1 MKTHLLYRNRD
12 FDWEQTLPSNHEA
25 LIQDLSLGTIL
36 NAMSGGDDY
45 ILEVS
50 KRVML
55 AGVGDDLETIQFRQ
69 SVLKDC
75 LQNSAVIGK
84 MYDLAVD
91 ANERKRKQWF
101 GVLSKS
107 PGGILSGAVE
117 LLQVLIDILGKLR
130 VVARENSRKFQSE
143 GFITFFQMIEAEL
156 PDDYFEKVKTYLREL
171 KFPEGVLV
179 SAQLGE
185 HMEATGHTLRRTT
198 KAKPKFFQRVFS
210 EGPPS
215 YTFKINDKDD
225 AGAKAI
231 AELRDRGINVVANA
245 VSQSAEHIMSFFAM
259 LRAELGFY
267 VGSVNLHG
275 RLSQQGQPISFPIPA
290 PMGSRKHTCTELR
303 DASLALT
310 VGKEITGNDLQADGK
325 DLFMITGANQGG
337 KSTFLRATGLAQ
349 VMMQCGMFVTAQTFN
364 VALCRQIYT
373 HYTREEDV
381 TMKSGKFDEELRR
394 MSAIVD
400 SLAPDS
406 VVLFNESFAAT
417 NEREGSEIGRQI
429 VQALLEARI
438 KVFFVTHLYELSHGF
453 WKENQQNALFLRAE
467 RQAGGKRTFKLL
479 PGEPLQTS
487 FGADLYHEIFG
498 ASAN

>member
-1 MKTHLLYRNRD
+1 MKTHLLFRDRD
-12 FDWEQTLPSNHEA
+12 FDWDQPLPANHEA
-25 LIQDLSLGTIL
+25 LVQDLSLGTVL
-36 NAMSGGDDY
+36 NGMSGGDEY
-45 ILEVS
+45 IQEVS

-55 AGVGDDLETIQFRQ
+55 ANVGDDIETIFYRQ
-69 SVLKDC
+69 AVLKDC
-75 LQNSAVIGK
+75 LQNGAVIGNI
-84 MYDLAVD
+84 YNLAVD

-107 PGGILSGAVE
+107 PGGVLSGAVE
-117 LLQVLIDILGKLR
+117 LLQVLMDILGKLR
-130 VVARENSRKFQSE
+130 VLAREHGRKFQSE
-143 GFITFFQMIEAEL
+143 GFVTLFKMIEAEL
-156 PDDYFEKVKTYLREL
+156 PDDYFEQVKTYLREL

-179 SAQLGE
+179 SAELGE
-185 HMEATGHTLRRTT
+185 NMGAAQHTLRRAT
-198 KAKPKFFQRVFS
+198 KSKPKFFQRVFS

-215 YTFKINDKDD
+215 YSFKINDKDD

-259 LRAELGFY
+259 LRAEVGFY
-267 VGSVNLHG
+267 IGSANLYS
-275 RLSQQGQPISFPIPA
+275 RLSQQGQPLCFPTPA
-290 PMGSRKHTCTELR
+290 PIGSRKHSCTELR

-310 VGKEITGNDLQADGK
+310 VGTEITGNDLRADGK
-325 DLFMITGANQGG
+325 DLFLITGANQGG
-337 KSTFLRATGLAQ
+337 KSTFLRAAGLAQ
-349 VMMQCGMFVTAQTFN
+349 IMMQCGMFVTAQAFN
-364 VALCRQIYT
+364 VALCRHIHT

-400 SLAPDS
+400 ALTPDS
-406 VVLFNESFAAT
+406 ILFFNESFAAT

-429 VQALLEARI
+429 VKALLEARV

-453 WKENQQNALFLRAE
+453 WKDNMPNSLFLRAE

-487 FGADLYHEIFG
+487 FGADLFQEIFDG
-498 ASAN
+498 KN